1 MAVNPLQSTVPYSI
15 SASNETA
22 DHSRQREEKPSNKNT
37 PVKTNKPIT
46 NSPMS
51 AQETSNAKSSDREAI
66 ELTSQIIDSQKVIEL
81 LSHRPKYKKSPKNS
95 FKLQKSENQNS
106 QLSDVKTLNK
116 SY

>member
-22 DHSRQREEKPSNKNT
+22 DHSRQREEKNPNKNNPT
-37 PVKTNKPIT
+37 KPTKTVPNPLELAQKNIERPPI
-46 NSPMS
+46 
-51 AQETSNAKSSDREAI
+51 EKEAL

-81 LSHRPKYKKSPKNS
+81 LSHRPKYKKLPKNC
-95 FKLQKSENQNS
+95 FKIQKSESPDS